1 MTGYGSA
8 EGNLPLGKVT
18 VEIRSLNHKYLEI
31 SLRLPRGFFV
41 LESIIRDV
49 VKRWIS
55 RGRVELTMR
64 VDRSSSFVPRY
75 HLEADMN
82 LAEEYIHLLHTIKE
96 KFGLKGEVSLDH
108 IAGAREILSFLEVEE
123 NVDLYSDEIAAIIDR
138 SLKVLDEFRRKEGEV
153 LEGDLMGR
161 VKEIRTLMAG
171 IKSRAP
177 FIVDSYRDRLRDRF
191 QILLE
196 GNDYDEIRFYQEV
209 AYFADRSDISEEL
222 IRMESHLSQL
232 ESKPEQEGPVGKT
245 MDFILQEMN
254 REINTI
260 GAKAN
265 DAFVAHKVIEVKGEI
280 ERMREQVQ
288 NIE

>member
-41 LESIIRDV
+41 LEPMIRDL
-49 VKRWIS
+49 VKKWIS

-75 HLEADMN
+75 RLEADMN
-82 LAEEYIHLLHTIKE
+82 LAEEYIHLLQKIKKMFDLE
-96 KFGLKGEVSLDH
+96 GEVSLDH
-108 IAGAREILSFLEVEE
+108 IAGASEILSFLEIEE
-123 NVDLYSDEIAAIIDR
+123 NVNLYWDEIASIIAR
-138 SLKVLDEFRRKEGEV
+138 SLQALDEFRKKEGGI
-153 LEGDLMGR
+153 LGDDLMGR
-161 VKEIRTLMAG
+161 VKEIKKLIEE

-177 FIVDSYRDRLRDRF
+177 CIVDSYRDRLRDRVR
-191 QILLE
+191 ILIE
-196 GNDYDEIRFYQEV
+196 GNDYDEVRFYQEV

-232 ESKPEQEGPVGKT
+232 ESKQEREGPVGKT
-245 MDFILQEMN
+245 IDFILQEMN

-265 DAFVAHKVIEVKGEI
+265 DALVAHKVIEAKGEI
-280 ERMREQVQ
+280 ERMREQAQ